1 MEKEMDISKFT
12 DQELISTY
20 SRVISEL
27 KKRNIIR
34 TKNVIGDLGEF
45 LAIEHYTKTAGLPNL
60 MAAPVGTQNIDAISR
75 SGERYSIKATS
86 GKVTGAFFG
95 LEPKGST
102 VPDKQ
107 KFEYVIICQ
116 FDDDCQLK
124 AIYQLDWDA
133 FIKHKR
139 WHSTMKAWNITL
151 TKETIADSIV
161 IYQA

>member
-1 MEKEMDISKFT
+1 MDISKFT

-20 SRVISEL
+20 IRVISEL
-27 KKRNIIR
+27 KRRNIVR

-45 LAIEHYTKTAGLPNL
+45 LTIEHYTKTAGLPNL

-75 SGERYSIKATS
+75 NGDRYSIKSTS
-86 GKVTGAFFG
+86 GKVTGTFFG

-107 KFEYVIICQ
+107 KFEYVIVCQ
-116 FDDDCQLK
+116 FNDDCQLK